1 VLCLDSFALYLP
13 PIRAMAARRTA
24 AITCLALFAAATCVL
39 LFDDIDGPNQ
49 PNTAKLS
56 ALKSA
61 TVASRGTRTAPSVRS
76 LLLYRL
82 PCSCVPSERLE
93 WPIVPEVPKAT
104 LVLNFWAFEGP
115 PRKSEGNGT
124 QAIYKKLESSARC
137 FDGAQC
143 GAAQYYCCIPTID
156 SNHVSAAA
164 HCTVCL
170 SSPPRSA
177 SCPLTRAPPPLLR

>member
-1 VLCLDSFALYLP
+1 
-13 PIRAMAARRTA
+13 
-24 AITCLALFAAATCVL
+24 
-39 LFDDIDGPNQ
+39 
-49 PNTAKLS
+49 
-56 ALKSA
+56 
-61 TVASRGTRTAPSVRS
+61 VRS

-82 PCSCVPSERLE
+82 PCSCVPELTVAQQE

-124 QAIYKKLESSARC
+124 QSLFTKLESSARC

-156 SNHVSAAA
+156 SNHVSVAA
-164 HCTVCL
+164 HGTVCL
-170 SSPPRSA
+170 ISPPRSA
-177 SCPLTRAPPPLLR
+177 SAHSHERLHRCSARSQAGPDS